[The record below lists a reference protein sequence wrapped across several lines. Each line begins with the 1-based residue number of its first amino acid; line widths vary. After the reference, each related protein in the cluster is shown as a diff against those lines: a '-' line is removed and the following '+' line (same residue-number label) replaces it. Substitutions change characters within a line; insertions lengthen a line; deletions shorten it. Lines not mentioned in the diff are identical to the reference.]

1 MTDTRLPRAPNGLT
15 AEGRGFWREHVRA
28 LAEGGHATPA
38 NLETLRLAVTARER
52 AAAATA
58 AWERAGRPQVTL
70 SQRGGQQ
77 RHPLLLEPEHGRP
90 RLHTDKDLERWAA
103 EHDVPLAVVRKWRKA
118 WRDRV

>member
-70 SQRGGQQ
+70 SQRGG
-77 RHPLLLEPEHGRP
+77 P
-90 RLHTDKDLERWAA
+90 AA
-103 EHDVPLAVVRKWRKA
+103 ASVALRAGA
-118 WRDRV
+118 WPPTAPH